1 MCRQVGDQLITNE
14 VKMEVNPQ
22 DVTNYTVG
30 GFAISG
36 VAFWILRWFI
46 RTFHVDR
53 LANKATNAEGG
64 VIDRLQGEI
73 NRLESIIKGQ
83 TETINSLQRYQR
95 KLDKRLSNQRAVL
108 IAIETIVEGMCTCD
122 PNARKKLAEL
132 IAELITDDAYAEES
146 EVHN

>member
-1 MCRQVGDQLITNE
+1 
-14 VKMEVNPQ
+14 MEVNPQ

-30 GFAISG
+30 GFVISG
-36 VAFWILRWFI
+36 VAFWIIRWLI

-53 LANKATNAEGG
+53 LANKVTNAEGG
-64 VIDRLQGEI
+64 VIDRLQSEI

-122 PNARKKLAEL
+122 LNARKKLAEL
-132 IAELITDDAYAEES
+132 ITELITDDKDLDES
-146 EVHN
+146 AIQN

>member
-1 MCRQVGDQLITNE
+1 
-14 VKMEVNPQ
+14 MEVNPQ
-22 DVTNYTVG
+22 DVTSYTVG
-30 GFAISG
+30 GFVISG
-36 VAFWILRWFI
+36 VAFWIIRWLI

-64 VIDRLQGEI
+64 VIDRLQSEI

-122 PNARKKLAEL
+122 LNARKKLAEL
-132 IAELITDDAYAEES
+132 ITELITDDTDLDES
-146 EVHN
+146 AIQN

>member
-1 MCRQVGDQLITNE
+1 
-14 VKMEVNPQ
+14 MEVNPQ

-36 VAFWILRWFI
+36 VAFWILRWLI

-122 PNARKKLAEL
+122 LNARKKLAEL
-132 IAELITDDAYAEES
+132 IAELITDDSYSDEP
-146 EVHN
+146 EVQN